1 MKTKSKIPVFKN
13 YQEEAKFWDT
23 HSITDFM
30 DELKPIKITFK
41 LKSPKEDSV
50 VIRLQK
56 PLKRRLEE
64 VAANQGLSM
73 STMIRMWMIDRL
85 RTI

>member
-73 STMIRMWMIDRL
+73 STMIRMWMVDRL

>member
-1 MKTKSKIPVFKN
+1 MKMKSKIPVFKN
-13 YQEEAKFWDT
+13 YQDEAKFWDT
-23 HSITDFM
+23 HNITDFL
-30 DELKPIKITFK
+30 DELKPVKVVFK

>member
-73 STMIRMWMIDRL
+73 STMIRMWMIDKL